1 MLFAIGW
8 LLHFCVVVD
17 YHCIIVCK
25 KVQVFPNSCGLTVVV
40 PLKEITVELSVKLL
54 IKRIVVTL
62 LLKNGQSVRNL
73 KKKYVVTSML
83 KYG

>member
-1 MLFAIGW
+1 

-62 LLKNGQSVRNL
+62 LL
-73 KKKYVVTSML
+73 
-83 KYG
+83 

>member
-1 MLFAIGW
+1 
-8 LLHFCVVVD
+8 
-17 YHCIIVCK
+17 
-25 KVQVFPNSCGLTVVV
+25 LTVVV
-40 PLKEITVELSVKLL
+40 PLNDITEELSVKLL

-73 KKKYVVTSML
+73 KEKYVVTSML